1 MRFVSPVT
9 AAFLCCSSLVGC
21 GMSASDQTTGGP
33 SVGAPTSSGG
43 DKSGSSTTGGGG
55 VSGGDYSGAPSE
67 GGGGAAG
74 GAGSG
79 TAAGLLTAGVWDDNA
94 NFDFYLAYVAKEAT
108 LAGAPSIVRA
118 DRLRIDV
125 QNGVGGALGGADV
138 TVKAGDKVVFTGP
151 TGSDGH
157 VDFYPTWAA
166 VDAKAALTIEASLGS
181 IRATATAL
189 AGDKT
194 VKLGLGGAT
203 ATLPA
208 ALDIALVIDTTG
220 SMGDEINYLRSEVA
234 AIAKGV
240 SAKWPTASQRWSVVA
255 YKDDGDDYVVKTA
268 PFESD
273 PAAIQ
278 AQIAALSADGGGDYP
293 EAPDQAL
300 AAASKLAWRTGN
312 VARMVFWI
320 ADAPHHA
327 GKEASIV
334 QSLQTFRSK
343 GIHLYPIA
351 ASGTDELTELT
362 MRTSAQLTMGR
373 YLFLTDDS
381 GVGGTHK
388 EPTVPCYFVTKL
400 DNAMTRMIA
409 AELTGAYVAPTATE
423 VLRTGGDPKEG
434 RCTLTDGQQVVIY

>member
-1 MRFVSPVT
+1 MRFSLPVT

-21 GMSASDQTTGGP
+21 MASSDQTTGEP
-33 SVGAPTSSGG
+33 SIGTP
-43 DKSGSSTTGGGG
+43 TTGGGDKASATPG
-55 VSGGDYSGAPSE
+55 TGSSTGDYGGGGVGAPSE
-67 GGGGAAG
+67 GGGSSG
-74 GAGSG
+74 GG
-79 TAAGLLTAGVWDDNA
+79 TTPQAGLLTAGVWDDNA
-94 NFDFYLAYVAKEAT
+94 NFDFYLAYVDKHAT
-108 LAGAPSIVRA
+108 LEGAPSVARA

-125 QNGVGGALGGADV
+125 QDGVGGALGGANV
-138 TVKAGDKVVFTGP
+138 TVKAGDKVVFNGP

-166 VDAKAALTIEASLGS
+166 VPAKTTLTIEAALGS
-181 IRATATAL
+181 IKGAATAL

-203 ATLPA
+203 ASLPT
-208 ALDIALVIDTTG
+208 ALDVALVIDTTG
-220 SMGDEINYLRSEVA
+220 SMGDEISYLRTEVA

-240 SAKWPTASQRWSVVA
+240 TAKWPTASQRWSVVA
-255 YKDDGDDYVVKTA
+255 YKDDGDAYVVKTS
-268 PFESD
+268 PFASD
-273 PAAIQ
+273 PSAIQ

-300 AAASKLAWRTGN
+300 TAASALDWRSGN

-320 ADAPHHA
+320 ADAPHHV
-327 GKEASIV
+327 GKQASIV
-334 QSLQTFRSK
+334 SALQTFRAK
-343 GIHLYPIA
+343 GVHVYPIA
-351 ASGTDELTELT
+351 ASGADELTELT
-362 MRTSAQLTMGR
+362 MRSSAQLTMGR

-388 EPTVPCYFVTKL
+388 EPSVPCYFVSKL

-409 AELTGAYVAPTATE
+409 AELTGAYVAPTASE

-434 RCTLTDGQQVVIY
+434 RCTLSDGQLVSIY